1 MSDFCRG
8 YAVTKWRDSMTHCA
22 VEWNPGF
29 ARCRFGITPFQ
40 GYGVSWLHVPRVA
53 PWAMESRTVGATE
66 VSPKPSSGKI
76 GAAGHVAAKRRDSIA
91 QGAAKRSP
99 GLVGRRFALA
109 LKGRDSYNALKR

>member
-40 GYGVSWLHVPRVA
+40 GYGVSWLHVPRLA

-66 VSPKPSSGKI
+66 VSPKPSSEKVA
-76 GAAGHVAAKRRDSIA
+76 AAGPVAAKRRHSIA
-91 QGAAKRSP
+91 QGAAQRNP
-99 GLVGRRFALA
+99 GYRTTKNPVA
-109 LKGRDSYNALKR
+109 LKGRDSG